1 MILRIILS
9 FSFWF
14 LSFSIFSQTTHEAK
28 PLPTSERLGEVFKK
42 GQHHGNFR
50 SFFMATDNARGLSDY
65 YGLAAGGYLHFQTA
79 SFKRIRMGLAGS
91 FHFNLASS
99 DFTQK
104 DPLTNA
110 LNRYEIG
117 LFDVENPTNRRELN
131 RLEELWLRYEWDNT
145 WISLGRQILQTPL
158 INYQDGRMRPTAE
171 EGVWISSTRLPS
183 TKIEGGWLWAISPRS
198 TIKWHDVGASIGI
211 YPRGLNPD
219 GTASGYPENL
229 SSKGVGLWGMTTK
242 VKKIGKIQLWDQYVQ
257 GVFNTTLLQTD
268 WEFPLQK
275 EQSIVVGI
283 MGLHQNALGNGG
295 NEDPAKTYF
304 PTNQVS
310 NAISAQ
316 LGWKKEHWQALGA
329 YTRITADGR
338 FLSPREW
345 GREPFYT
352 FISRER
358 VEGSGDSHSFTGRL
372 IWQDSPTRWRT
383 ELAYG
388 QFYLPDIKQAALNKY
403 AFPSFRQVNLDVRYT
418 FGGALEG
425 LRAHV
430 LILWKGNMG
439 NTYDQP
445 KYQINK
451 VDMWHYNL
459 ILNYHF

>member
-1 MILRIILS
+1 MLRIILS
-9 FSFWF
+9 FSFGF
-14 LSFSIFSQTTHEAK
+14 FSLSIFSQTTQEAK

-50 SFFMATDNARGLSDY
+50 SFFMATDNTRGLSDY

-79 SFKRIRMGLAGS
+79 SFKGVRMGLAGS

-99 DFTQK
+99 DFTRK

-131 RLEELWLRYEWDNT
+131 RLEELWLRYEWNKT
-145 WISLGRQILQTPL
+145 WISVGRQILQTPL

-171 EGVWISSTRLPS
+171 EGVWITSTRLPS
-183 TKIEGGWLWAISPRS
+183 TKLEGGWLWAISPRS
-198 TIKWHDVGASIGI
+198 TIKWHDIGASIGI

-229 SSKGVGLWGMTTK
+229 SSKGVGLLGITNK
-242 VKKIGKIQLWDQYVQ
+242 LKKIGKLQLWNQYVQ
-257 GVFNTTLLQTD
+257 GVFNTALLQTD
-268 WEFPLQK
+268 WEFPLQEK
-275 EQSIVVGI
+275 QFMVVGI

-310 NAISAQ
+310 NAVSAQ
-316 LGWKKEHWQALGA
+316 FGWKNEHWQALGA

-352 FISRER
+352 FLSRER

-372 IWQDSPTRWRT
+372 IWQDSPKRWRT

-425 LRAHV
+425 LRVHALV
-430 LILWKGNMG
+430 LWKGNMG